1 MNKLSLYEI
10 LSFMVPGYILISIVE
25 LYNQLVFSGNP
36 LFNIKSDV
44 EKSMLYLALSL
55 FVGLAIHI
63 FTFELIK
70 LSEKKKKIF
79 GWYNRIVYQT
89 VQSLSK
95 NNEFLIK
102 IIPFLN
108 KEYRKISKHDEDA
121 VKESKAEYYLFDI
134 AYFYLETNDKITASK
149 NYQSL
154 YFWFRN
160 MFTISL
166 FLIPFSLIVWLIS
179 FSDNFTCEER
189 CYALTILII
198 NTILIFI
205 IAIITRW
212 LRKKFVTKVLYSYYS
227 IRIHEIDKNKK

>member
-25 LYNQLVFSGNP
+25 LYNQLVFSGNS
-36 LFNIKSDV
+36 LFDINNDV

-108 KEYRKISKHDEDA
+108 EEYRKIRQHDEDT
-121 VKESKAEYYLFDI
+121 VNKGEVEYNLFDI

-166 FLIPFSLIVWLIS
+166 FLIPVSVIILFIIFSDCFNSTEQNNALLILGFNFGLIFLIV
-179 FSDNFTCEER
+179 
-189 CYALTILII
+189 Y
-198 NTILIFI
+198 
-205 IAIITRW
+205 ITRW
-212 LRKKFVTKVLYSYYS
+212 LRKKFVTKVLYSYYT
-227 IRIHEIDKNKK
+227 IRIHEADKNNK

>member
-70 LSEKKKKIF
+70 LSEKKKQIF

-166 FLIPFSLIVWLIS
+166 FLIPFSLIVWIIS
-179 FSDNFTCEER
+179 FSDNFTSEER
-189 CYALTILII
+189 CYALAILTL
-198 NTILIFI
+198 NSFLIFI
-205 IAIITRW
+205 ISIITRW
-212 LRKKFVTKVLYSYYS
+212 LRKKFVIKVLYSYYS
-227 IRIHEIDKNKK
+227 IRIHEIDKNNK